1 MLVKL
6 MPKSAVSS
14 TGKNLFPKSG
24 RSSTHSASVRNPA
37 APADPDDSILLEEER
52 WNKEKQTLR
61 RAAIELAKQRAQREV
76 AAMSKLAAV
85 DKENSLEVITESLDD
100 ASSDVRNAAVRA
112 LYRVNPEF
120 AATFFNSALRERD
133 ATRRRTIGAAL
144 AGSGLVTEAI
154 QQLKSEAQPN
164 SYGTIS
170 LLFLAAKAGQ
180 IQPLMNLLEEYPSIE
195 LRLALIELLALSGEP
210 AIVPALSRL
219 AVQRN
224 LPPEVRSAVME
235 AVYQLRTHIREES
248 IAN

>member
-1 MLVKL
+1 
-6 MPKSAVSS
+6 MPKSAVTS
-14 TGKNLFPKSG
+14 TGKNVFPKPGKASNN
-24 RSSTHSASVRNPA
+24 AVSVRSVGSPTN
-37 APADPDDSILLEEER
+37 ADNGIRLEEER
-52 WNKEKQTLR
+52 WNQEKQALR

-76 AAMSKLAAV
+76 AAMAKLATV

-100 ASSDVRNAAVRA
+100 SSSEVRNAAVRA

-133 ATRRRTIGAAL
+133 TARRRTIGAAL
-144 AGSGLVTEAI
+144 AGSGLVSEAI
-154 QQLKSEAQPN
+154 QQLKGGAQPN

-210 AIVPALSRL
+210 AILPALSRL
-219 AVQRN
+219 AVQRD
-224 LPPEVRSAVME
+224 LPSEVRAALME
-235 AVYQLRTHIREES
+235 AIYQLRTQIREES
-248 IAN
+248 PSN

>member
-1 MLVKL
+1 

-24 RSSTHSASVRNPA
+24 RAASHTIPLRKT
-37 APADPDDSILLEEER
+37 DPPTETATRVPLEDER
-52 WNKEKQTLR
+52 WNREKQTLR
-61 RAAIELAKQRAQREV
+61 RAAIELAKQRAQKEV
-76 AAMSKLAAV
+76 AAMSKLATV

-100 ASSDVRNAAVRA
+100 ASSEVRNAAVRA

-133 ATRRRTIGAAL
+133 ATRRRAIGAAL

-154 QQLKSEAQPN
+154 QHLKNGVQPN

-180 IQPLMNLLEEYPSIE
+180 VQPLLNLLEEYPSIE

-219 AVQRN
+219 AVQRD
-224 LPPEVRSAVME
+224 LPSEVRAAVME
-235 AVYQLRTHIREES
+235 AVYQLRTLVREES
-248 IAN
+248 PPN